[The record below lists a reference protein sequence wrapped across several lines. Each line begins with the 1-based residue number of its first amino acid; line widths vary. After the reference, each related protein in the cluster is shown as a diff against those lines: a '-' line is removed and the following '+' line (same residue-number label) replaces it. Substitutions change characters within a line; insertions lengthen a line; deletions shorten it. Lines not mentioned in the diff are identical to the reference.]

1 MKETGSKAERATI
14 PSREEMSAAVMN
26 RDAGYDGVFYYGVLT
41 TGVYCRP
48 SCKSRRPREENLRF
62 FAGTDEAEA
71 AGFRACKRC
80 RPEQLEQEVEQLASL
95 ARYIQEHA
103 DEKLPLSRLASV
115 SGMSASRLQK
125 AFKNALG
132 VTPKQFQDAARLG
145 HLKDAL
151 KQGDQVTGAIFSAG
165 FGSTSR
171 VYGEAARSLGMTPAA
186 YRAGGEGER
195 IRYACRETAL
205 GPLLMAATERGVC
218 FAQFGDSEK
227 ALLKQLREEFP
238 AAEIEPSPA
247 TGQQSLDAWMRSL
260 DAYLSASAPRP
271 DLPLDLRG
279 TAFQLKVWRF
289 LLGIREGDVV
299 SYSEVAEG
307 IGKPSAVRAAASAC
321 GANRVGVLVPC
332 HRVLRGD
339 GQLGGYR
346 WGVERKRSLLDLER
360 RNRSADR

>member
-1 MKETGSKAERATI
+1 MSLNSTQSARKTVPAK
-14 PSREEMSAAVMN
+14 EEMVAAVMDRN
-26 RDAGYDGVFYYGVLT
+26 PDYDGRFFYGVLT

-48 SCKSRRPREENLRF
+48 SCKSRRPRKENLRF
-62 FAGTDEAEA
+62 FASGSDAEA
-71 AGFRACKRC
+71 DGFRACKRC
-80 RPEQLEQEVEQLASL
+80 RPDQLDQEVEQLVSI
-95 ARYIQEHA
+95 ARYILEHA
-103 DEKLPLSRLASV
+103 DEKLPLSRLATV

-125 AFKNALG
+125 AFKKALG
-132 VTPKQFQDAARLG
+132 VSPKQFQDAARLG
-145 HLKDAL
+145 QLKEAL
-151 KQGDQVTGAIFSAG
+151 KQGDQITGAIFSAG

-171 VYGEAARSLGMTPAA
+171 VYGAAARSLGMTPAA
-186 YRAGGEGER
+186 YRKGGEGER
-195 IRYACRETAL
+195 IRYACRDTAL

-218 FAQFGDSEK
+218 FAQFGDSEQ
-227 ALLKQLREEFP
+227 ALLRQLGEEFP
-238 AAEIEPSPA
+238 AAVIEPSPA
-247 TGQQSLDAWMRSL
+247 TGHESLDAWMQSL

-279 TAFQLKVWRF
+279 TAFQMKVWRF

-321 GANRVGVLVPC
+321 GKNRVGVLVPC

-346 WGVERKRSLLDLER
+346 WGVDRKRSLLDLER